1 MSGTPP
7 GIGFARFVTYPV
19 PRVPDKIA
27 VIDEKDRATFAQ
39 METWSNRLART
50 FLKQGARAGDR
61 VALILPNAIAFIVTE
76 IAIIK
81 AGMVK
86 VPLNYRFH
94 PKEVA
99 YALSDCEPAILVCD
113 TAYLAKLAGEGVLP
127 ASIKGVFVV
136 GGGGE
141 RTLSYDDAIG
151 AGDASALPVV
161 ARPDEPILIRY
172 TGGTTG
178 RAKGIVHT
186 DASLTNMHRDLIS
199 EFTIREWDVAL
210 HLGHLSHGSNF
221 AWAAFYGMGAT
232 QIVRERFDPEGV
244 LRDITEHR
252 VTFTYMV
259 PTMLQRVLREDDGS
273 ADVSSLTRVWVSS
286 APIPVPVIRQAIA
299 RFGNIFVQAYTLSEC
314 PPVTAVLRPEEIVD
328 KTTRFG
334 PRIGSCGREALTM
347 EIRLLDDNGKEV
359 PDGEVGEIAV
369 RSANNMSE
377 YWRLPDE
384 TRKTLVDGWLRT
396 GDMAGR
402 DEDGYLY
409 IVDRKKDV
417 IITGG
422 FNVYPKEIEDVIYTH
437 PDVAAAGVVGVP
449 DDELGEIIVAY
460 VVARD
465 GAAVEAGAL
474 IQLCR
479 DNLAS
484 YKKPR
489 DIRFVTELPLTP
501 VGKVSRRELREIAR
515 QKR

>member
-1 MSGTPP
+1 MSGGTPP

-19 PRVPDKIA
+19 SRVPDKVA
-27 VIDEKDRATFAQ
+27 VIDEKDRVTFAQ
-39 METWSNRLART
+39 MDEWSNRLARA
-50 FLKQGARAGDR
+50 FLRCGAQAGDR
-61 VALILPNAIAFIVTE
+61 VALVLPNSIAFIVTE

-99 YALSDCEPAILVCD
+99 YALADCEPAIVVCD
-113 TAYLAKLAGEGVLP
+113 AAYLARLAPEGALPGSVKGIVAVGEATG
-127 ASIKGVFVV
+127 A
-136 GGGGE
+136 
-141 RTLSYDDAIG
+141 LSYDETIRQ
-151 AGDASALPVV
+151 GDASPLSPL
-161 ARPDEPILIRY
+161 ARPDAPILIRY

-186 DASLTNMHRDLIS
+186 DSSLTNMHRDLIS

-232 QIVRERFDPEGV
+232 QIVRERFDPKAV
-244 LRDITEHR
+244 LKDIERFR

-259 PTMLQRVLREDDGS
+259 PTMLQRVLRDDDGR

-286 APIPVPVIRQAIA
+286 APIPVPVIRQAIG
-299 RFGNIFVQAYTLSEC
+299 RFGNIFSQAYTLSEC
-314 PPVTAVLRPEEIVD
+314 PPVSTILRPDEIVD
-328 KTTRFG
+328 KNTRFG
-334 PRIGSCGREALTM
+334 PRIGSCGREALTQ
-347 EIRLLDDNGKEV
+347 EIRLLDNDGNEV
-359 PDGEVGEIAV
+359 ADGEVGEIV
-369 RSANNMSE
+369 IRSVNNMSE

-396 GDMAGR
+396 GDLAGR
-402 DEDGYLY
+402 DEEGYLY

-437 PDVAAAGVVGVP
+437 AGVAAVGVVGVP
-449 DDELGEIIVAY
+449 DEELGETVVAY
-460 VVARD
+460 VVVRD
-465 GAAVEAGAL
+465 GAKVAADEL

-479 DNLAS
+479 ENLAS

-489 DIRFVTELPLTP
+489 GIRFVSELPLTP
-501 VGKVSRRELREIAR
+501 VGKVSRRELRDLAR
-515 QKR
+515 RTV

>member
-1 MSGTPP
+1 M
-7 GIGFARFVTYPV
+7 
-19 PRVPDKIA
+19 
-27 VIDEKDRATFAQ
+27 
-39 METWSNRLART
+39 
-50 FLKQGARAGDR
+50 
-61 VALILPNAIAFIVTE
+61 
-76 IAIIK
+76 
-81 AGMVK
+81 
-86 VPLNYRFH
+86 
-94 PKEVA
+94 
-99 YALSDCEPAILVCD
+99 
-113 TAYLAKLAGEGVLP
+113 P
-127 ASIKGVFVV
+127 ASVKGVFVV
-136 GGGGE
+136 GDVSDGM
-141 RTLSYDDAIG
+141 LSYEDVIV
-151 AGDASALPVV
+151 AGDSSLPLIE
-161 ARPDEPILIRY
+161 ARPDAPILIRY

-232 QIVRERFDPEGV
+232 QILRERFDPNGV
-244 LRDITEHR
+244 LRDIAGHR

-314 PPVTAVLRPEEIVD
+314 PPVTTVLRPEEIVD

-347 EIRLLDDNGKEV
+347 EIRLLDDEGRDV
-359 PDGEVGEIAV
+359 PDGEVGEIAI
-369 RSANNMSE
+369 RSINNMSE

-437 PDVAAAGVVGVP
+437 PDVAAVGVVGVP
-449 DDELGEIIVAY
+449 DEELGESIVAY
-460 VVARD
+460 VVVRE
-465 GAAVEAGAL
+465 GAALQADAL
-474 IQLCR
+474 IHLCR
-479 DNLAS
+479 ENLAS

-489 DIRFVTELPLTP
+489 DIRFVPELPLTP
-501 VGKVSRRELREIAR
+501 VGKVSRRELRDIAR
-515 QKR
+515 GKR